1 MKPLAP
7 LALLAAVA
15 CTEATPLDPP
25 AWSAS
30 RSLTSSAAGV
40 RVMNQ
45 NLYVGGDV
53 DLVIAALSTTDPTDD
68 LPALQTAI
76 GQLEATDF
84 PARAAALAELLARHR
99 PQVVALQEV
108 STITLQLPPFG
119 IDLHLPFLPV
129 LQGALAARGL
139 PYQVAAANP
148 NFAVTVIPGIALAD
162 QDVLLYDPT
171 QVTLGASSNAD
182 FSAFLPPEFYGGLD
196 IRYGWASFIGEIGG
210 KSFRFVGA
218 HPVAGR
224 HPAIVNVREAQA
236 QELVTLFGGEAIPV
250 VILGDLNEYEGWP
263 LHEALTDGGFL
274 DAWREMRP
282 GVAGATCCH
291 APDLSDPRAAFD
303 ERIDYAFVKGFGPPG
318 HLQGRIHIVGA
329 QPGDR
334 VNGPAHP
341 IWVSDHAGLLA
352 TLLLPPGRVK

>member
-7 LALLAAVA
+7 LALLAALA
-15 CTEATPLDPP
+15 CAEGAPLDPP
-25 AWSAS
+25 AWSAT
-30 RSLTSSAAGV
+30 RSLSSSAARV
-40 RVMNQ
+40 RVMTQ

-53 DLVIAALSTTDPTDD
+53 DLVIAALSSPDPSDD
-68 LPALQTAI
+68 LPALQTVI

-84 PARAAALAELLARHR
+84 PARAAALAELLASHR

-108 STITLQLPPFG
+108 STITLQLPPFNV
-119 IDLHLPFLPV
+119 DVYLPFLPI
-129 LQGALAARGL
+129 LQAAMAAQGL

-148 NFAVTVIPGIALAD
+148 NFDVTVIPGIALAD

-171 QVTLGASSNAD
+171 QVALGASTNAD
-182 FSAFLPPEFYGGLD
+182 FTTFLPPELYGGLD
-196 IRYGWASFIGEIGG
+196 VRYGWASFVGEIGG
-210 KSFRFVGA
+210 RSYRFVGA
-218 HPVAGR
+218 HPVSGR

-274 DAWREMRP
+274 DAWRAMRP
-282 GVAGATCCH
+282 GAAGQTCCH
-291 APDLSDPRAAFD
+291 AHDLSDPLAAFD
-303 ERIDYAFVKGFGPPG
+303 ERIDYIFVKGFGSPG
-318 HLQGRIHIVGA
+318 HLQGQIHIVGA

-334 VNGPAHP
+334 VNGPEHP

-352 TLLLPPGRVK
+352 TLLLPPGRVN